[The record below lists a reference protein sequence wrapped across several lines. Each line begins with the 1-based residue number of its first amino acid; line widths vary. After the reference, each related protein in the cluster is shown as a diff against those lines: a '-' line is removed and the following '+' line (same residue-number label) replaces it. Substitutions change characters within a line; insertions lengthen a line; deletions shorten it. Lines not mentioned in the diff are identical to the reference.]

1 MTPPRDA
8 KGLDIEGMIGGL
20 LLAGLLASIG
30 CIAAGLVWH
39 WAATGTLHVD
49 QTLPATSLAAFL
61 VADARTVASG
71 HAGPRR
77 LIDVGIGILLVTPYL
92 RVLASM
98 LYFLVV
104 GNRKYTVFTAIV
116 LALLTWGL
124 SR

>member
-1 MTPPRDA
+1 MTTPPHARR
-8 KGLDIEGMIGGL
+8 LDIEGLIGSL

-30 CIAAGLVWH
+30 CIAVGLAWH
-39 WAATGTLHVD
+39 WAATGTLDVD

-61 VADARTVASG
+61 LADARTVASG

-92 RVLASM
+92 RVVASM
-98 LYFLVV
+98 LYFLIV